1 MFLAQNGSKYS
12 KYDTFR
18 KYHWKNLLIRTGY
31 DHRVLYQTRHTFASI
46 MLQKGEELAWVS
58 KVMLGHSELATTLKF
73 YAKFIPDENKK
84 RAVFLDDERT
94 DSVQNVNLKLESM

>member
-1 MFLAQNGSKYS
+1 
-12 KYDTFR
+12 
-18 KYHWKNLLIRTGY
+18 
-31 DHRVLYQTRHTFASI
+31 

-73 YAKFIPDENKK
+73 YAKCIPDENKK
-84 RAVFLDDERT
+84 RAVFLGDERT

>member
-1 MFLAQNGSKYS
+1 
-12 KYDTFR
+12 
-18 KYHWKNLLIRTGY
+18 
-31 DHRVLYQTRHTFASI
+31 